1 MEYGVAQMFP
11 ISVPIFNVIED
22 TDELKTYAASRT
34 FFDGGQ
40 TSGELDNGRQ
50 SKNLRVLN
58 DYPKI
63 NQVILKYFSVFC
75 KEVFEYEHDFM
86 ITTSWLTVTKQ
97 GQSSGFHN
105 HKNSFWSG
113 VYYYDEY
120 DELVGDIQF
129 YNPLRTFDNF
139 ELIPK
144 KKTLAN
150 AIAIEIK
157 PTNKSLIFFPSF
169 LAHRVTTHYSKRP
182 RHSIAFNIIPINHY
196 GNDDSTYDTNWI
208 INNQKV

>member
-1 MEYGVAQMFP
+1 M
-11 ISVPIFNVIED
+11 
-22 TDELKTYAASRT
+22 
-34 FFDGGQ
+34 
-40 TSGELDNGRQ
+40 
-50 SKNLRVLN
+50 
-58 DYPKI
+58 
-63 NQVILKYFSVFC
+63 FC
-75 KEVFEYEHDFM
+75 KEVFEYECDFM
-86 ITTSWLTVTKQ
+86 ITTSWLTVTNQ

-157 PTNKSLIFFPSF
+157 PKNKSLIFFPSF
-169 LAHRVTTHYSKRP
+169 LAHRVTTHHSERP

-196 GNDDSTYDTNWI
+196 GNDDSSYDTDWI